1 MSETVRIRPWPRHL
15 TVCSSIFTVAL
26 GLTVLVGWYFHVSA
40 LVQFQ
45 PQLPPMVRNS
55 AACFVLCGVAQL
67 LVALRSSRWLVV
79 WCTGIVSAVSILTI
93 VEYVF
98 HLNAGI
104 DELLGPSYIAVSV
117 SNPGRMAPVTATCFA
132 LGSMGLLLAPKIL
145 SKRSALFLG
154 LNGSIIA
161 AVGMATIMAF
171 VLGSSDAF
179 GWGNFTRE
187 SAPTA
192 VGFLVFGLGILALVW
207 HVESDPRGT
216 PRWLP
221 ICVAIGVATC
231 AMGLWQA
238 LIAEG
243 HAPFA
248 LLPVV
253 VLCGGGLIAP
263 IFGLTVYLAQRA
275 YAQAAALRRSEAFLA
290 QAQELTL
297 TGSLWWKLST
307 GEMTWSEENFRL
319 MEYPRTITPS
329 IELIMNRCHPE
340 DLSFVQETV
349 ARSGREGTNMDFEH
363 RLLMPDGSLK
373 HIHVVMQSA
382 GLESG
387 KREFVGAMT
396 DITERKSAEEELRR
410 SKAYLAEAQKLSLT
424 GSFGWD
430 VSADEHFWSEETFR
444 IFEYDLSTKITLQ
457 LILER
462 VHPQDLQLVRETI
475 AEAAGRDFDY
485 ECRLL
490 MPGGFVKHAHI
501 VARAINSKSGL
512 REFVGAVMDITAT
525 RGAEE
530 ALRRAQADLAHVS
543 RITTLGELT
552 ASIAHEVNQPL
563 GSVIN
568 NANACLSLLP
578 SGTPQL
584 DEVREALEEIIE
596 GTDRAST
603 VISRVR
609 QLARKVPYERMLVN
623 LGDVVADVLVLA
635 RYEAATRQVTIRTDL
650 TEDLPSVWGD
660 RVQLQQVLL
669 NLVVNGMD
677 AMNTVEVSKRILII
691 SGRCEKRDGE
701 TACLLSV
708 QDAGTGFKPEEKDR
722 LFEAFYT
729 TKSEGMGMGLAIS
742 RSIIEAHGGRLWAET
757 KQGSG
762 ATFQFSLPDALNAKL

>member
-1 MSETVRIRPWPRHL
+1 MRRPLKILIAEDNPNDAELAIAELRRAGFEPDWARVDTEASFLEKLNGELDIVLSDFQMPEFNGLRALELLKQSGLEVPFILISGTIGEETAVKAMKQGATDYLLKDRLGRLGTSVTHALAENSIYRERLRAAEALRIADAQLGQLLEHSPAVLYMLRLVNAKPIPQL
-15 TVCSSIFTVAL
+15 VSDNITNMLGFTVAE
-26 GLTVLVGWYFHVSA
+26 
-40 LVQFQ
+40 
-45 PQLPPMVRNS
+45 
-55 AACFVLCGVAQL
+55 
-67 LVALRSSRWLVV
+67 ALRPEWWAEQLHPDDSERATESLAE
-79 WCTGIVSAVSILTI
+79 TLILGNSLT
-93 VEYVF
+93 EYRVR
-98 HLNAGI
+98 HKDGHYCWV
-104 DELLGPSYIAVSV
+104 D
-117 SNPGRMAPVTATCFA
+117 
-132 LGSMGLLLAPKIL
+132 
-145 SKRSALFLG
+145 
-154 LNGSIIA
+154 
-161 AVGMATIMAF
+161 
-171 VLGSSDAF
+171 DARRLIRDAD
-179 GWGNFTRE
+179 GK
-187 SAPTA
+187 
-192 VGFLVFGLGILALVW
+192 
-207 HVESDPRGT
+207 
-216 PRWLP
+216 P
-221 ICVAIGVATC
+221 IEFIGV
-231 AMGLWQA
+231 W
-238 LIAEG
+238 
-243 HAPFA
+243 
-248 LLPVV
+248 
-253 VLCGGGLIAP
+253 
-263 IFGLTVYLAQRA
+263 
-275 YAQAAALRRSEAFLA
+275 
-290 QAQELTL
+290 
-297 TGSLWWKLST
+297 
-307 GEMTWSEENFRL
+307 
-319 MEYPRTITPS
+319 
-329 IELIMNRCHPE
+329 
-340 DLSFVQETV
+340 
-349 ARSGREGTNMDFEH
+349 
-363 RLLMPDGSLK
+363 
-373 HIHVVMQSA
+373 
-382 GLESG
+382 
-387 KREFVGAMT
+387 T

-757 KQGSG
+757 NQGPG